1 MDEYFFGKFNS
12 YAVTYVCKNKFNY
25 PQCFDLIH
33 DPIDYFEMSIKDLK
47 TNMKLKPKL
56 IKEIKNNKNP

>member
-33 DPIDYFEMSIKDLK
+33 DPIDYFDMSIKDLK
-47 TNMKLKPKL
+47 TKMKLKPSS
-56 IKEIKNNKNP
+56 INVTYEN